1 MPELREEADGMIQ
14 FLIGAVAG
22 CFVGITATV
31 INYAANDRTASAC
44 AEAYERGKR
53 DGWRQTCMRLKT
65 DCPAYERFI
74 ERGD

>member
-1 MPELREEADGMIQ
+1 MIP
-14 FLIGAVAG
+14 FFIGALVG
-22 CFVGITATV
+22 GFVGIFATV
-31 INYAANDRTASAC
+31 LNYAANDRTASAC

-53 DGWRQTCMRLKT
+53 DGFEQTCARLRT

>member
-1 MPELREEADGMIQ
+1 MGGGNMIG
-14 FLIGAVAG
+14 FIIGAVVG
-22 CFVGITATV
+22 GFVGLTATCMCV
-31 INYAANDRTASAC
+31 AASDRTESAS

-53 DGWRQTCMRLKT
+53 DGWKQTCMRLKT

>member
-1 MPELREEADGMIQ
+1 MIG
-14 FLIGAVAG
+14 FIIGALAG

-44 AEAYERGKR
+44 AEAYERGRK
-53 DGWRQTCMRLKT
+53 DGWKQTCMRLRT

-74 ERGD
+74 ERGE

>member
-1 MPELREEADGMIQ
+1 MIG
-14 FLIGAVAG
+14 FIIGAVVG
-22 CFVGITATV
+22 GFVGITATV

-53 DGWRQTCMRLKT
+53 DGCKQTCMRLKT
-65 DCPAYERFI
+65 DCPAYARII

>member
-1 MPELREEADGMIQ
+1 MREEGDGMIG
-14 FLIGAVAG
+14 FIIGAVAG

-44 AEAYERGKR
+44 AEAYERGRK
-53 DGWRQTCMRLKT
+53 DGWKQKSMRMRT

-74 ERGD
+74 ERGE

>member
-1 MPELREEADGMIQ
+1 MIG
-14 FLIGAVAG
+14 FIIGAVVG
-22 CFVGITATV
+22 GFVGITATV

-53 DGWRQTCMRLKT
+53 DGWKQTCMRLKT

>member
-1 MPELREEADGMIQ
+1 MVGMIQ
-14 FLIGAVAG
+14 FTIGVVLGGFIGVAVT
-22 CFVGITATV
+22 CMSVAT
-31 INYAANDRTASAC
+31 NDRTESAC

-53 DGWRQTCMRLKT
+53 DGWKQPCMRLKT